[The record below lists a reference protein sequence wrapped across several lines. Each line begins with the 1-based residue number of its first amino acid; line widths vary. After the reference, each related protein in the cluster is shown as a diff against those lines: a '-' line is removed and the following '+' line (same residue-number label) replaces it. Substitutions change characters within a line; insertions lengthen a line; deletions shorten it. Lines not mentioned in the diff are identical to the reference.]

1 MSASNIDIQSIV
13 RDGFIEEQGE
23 RASVKYVP
31 YSAGYCLRVILEMVS
46 PENIQFVR
54 AKRQPQWD
62 VGDIDLVANSPVS
75 DFVEAVH
82 TEGKRIDVHFDR
94 GDHLDEF
101 PWQDVEDVLDENETA
116 HDLPV
121 SKLVL
126 RFEDEEGDFTDL
138 WRSKIDDAIEDPNF
152 PLDWI
157 EPPFFVEMVSADP
170 GGPDIADHVKEVHDD
185 RYFHP
190 RSNTVDGE
198 QGLGLRPRTLDV
210 TSVQSFANWTSSTEA
225 ELQAWSERQTEEW
238 TPEKVENR
246 LMNFFSRDVRY
257 AGMLHDSA
265 ITTRL
270 VDTVSDEHMAPKT
283 FNWVEDEEWIQQ

>member
-23 RASVKYVP
+23 QASVKYVP
-31 YSAGYCLRVILEMVS
+31 YSAAYCLRAVLEMVS

-54 AKRQPQWD
+54 AMRQPQWD
-62 VGDIDLVANSPVS
+62 VDDIDLVANSPVS

-94 GDHLDEF
+94 GDYLDEF
-101 PWQDVEDVLDENETA
+101 PWHDVEDVLDENETA

-152 PLDWI
+152 PLGWI
-157 EPPFFVEMVSADP
+157 EPPFFVEMTSSDP
-170 GGPDIADHVKEVHDD
+170 GDPDIADHVKEVHGD

-210 TSVQSFANWTSSTEA
+210 TSVQSFANWTSSTDA

-246 LMNFFSRDVRY
+246 LMNFFNRDVQY

-270 VDTVSDEHMAPKT
+270 VDTISDEHMAPKT

>member
-1 MSASNIDIQSIV
+1 MSANNLDIEPIV
-13 RDGFIEEQGE
+13 RDGYIEEQGQQ
-23 RASVKYVP
+23 ASVKYVP
-31 YSAGYCLRVILEMVS
+31 YSAAYCLRAVMEMVS
-46 PENIQFVR
+46 PDNIQFVR
-54 AKRQPQWD
+54 AMRQPRRD

-75 DFVEAVH
+75 DFVEGVH
-82 TEGKRIDVHFDR
+82 TEGKRVDVHFDR
-94 GDHLDEF
+94 GDYLDVF
-101 PWQDVEDVLDENETA
+101 PWDDVEDVLDENETA
-116 HDLPV
+116 YDLPI

-157 EPPFFVEMVSADP
+157 EPPFFVEMESADP
-170 GGPDIADHVKEVHDD
+170 GDSDIADHVKEVHDD

-190 RSNTVDGE
+190 RSNTVNGE

-210 TSVQSFANWTSSTEA
+210 TSVQSFANWTGSTDS
-225 ELQAWSERQTEEW
+225 ELQAWSERQAEEW

-246 LMNFFSRDVRY
+246 LMNFFNRDVRY

-265 ITTRL
+265 MTNRL
-270 VDTVSDEHMAPKT
+270 VDKISDEHMAPKT